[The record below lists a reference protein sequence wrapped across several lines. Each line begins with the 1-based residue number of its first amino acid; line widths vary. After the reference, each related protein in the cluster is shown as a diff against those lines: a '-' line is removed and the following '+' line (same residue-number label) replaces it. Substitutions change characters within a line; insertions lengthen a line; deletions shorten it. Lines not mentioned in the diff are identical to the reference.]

1 MRAARQPARGAAA
14 PPPVRRAALDNGLIA
29 IARQNRA
36 AKSIAIRLVLEAG
49 AAFDPPGKE
58 GTAALAADL
67 LDRGAGSLTAAEIA
81 DYFDYL
87 GVACECGAR
96 RDTLEIELRL
106 LSQHLPG
113 VLERLRV
120 LVAEPT
126 FPEEELR
133 REKGQVQTAIAERD
147 QDTAAVAEIALAEAL
162 FPAGHPYRSPRLGT
176 RGSVERIERGDLV
189 AFHRARF
196 GPGGAVLSLAGDL
209 DPGRAL
215 DLVGRLFASWA
226 GAPAA
231 RVPAARA
238 VIADPPAPGREIIVV
253 RPIEGKTQADIGLG
267 FPGLRRLSPDLPAAL
282 VLNNILGEFA
292 LGGRLGKAIRDRA
305 GLAYH
310 ISSRFTAGLGAGP
323 LAVRAGVAPKGVKK
337 AIDLMRKTIEEVR
350 RRGVTAAEMEDSK
363 SALAA
368 SIPRRMET
376 NPESASVLADAEFYG
391 QGIDYPERLPR
402 LIREV
407 TRAQVGEAAARY
419 LTLGRHVLVVAG
431 PAIDKETLR

>member
-1 MRAARQPARGAAA
+1 MSAARQPARGAAA
-14 PPPVRRAALDNGLIA
+14 SPPVRRVALDNGLIA

-58 GTAALAADL
+58 GTASLAADL
-67 LDRGAGSLTAAEIA
+67 LDRGAGSLTAADIA

-113 VLERLRV
+113 VLERLLI

-176 RGSVERIERGDLV
+176 RGSVERIERGDLA

-196 GPGGAVLSLAGDL
+196 GPRGAVLSLAGDL

-215 DLVGRLFASWA
+215 DLVARLFGSWA

-231 RVPAARA
+231 RTGIP
-238 VIADPPAPGREIIVV
+238 DPPAPGREIIVV

-267 FPGLRRLSPDLPAAL
+267 FPGLSRLSPDLPAAL

-407 TRAQVGEAAARY
+407 TRAQVGGAAARF

>member
-1 MRAARQPARGAAA
+1 MSAARQPARGAAA
-14 PPPVRRAALDNGLIA
+14 SPPVRRVALDNGLIA

-58 GTAALAADL
+58 GTASLAADL
-67 LDRGAGSLTAAEIA
+67 LDRGAGSLTAADIA

-176 RGSVERIERGDLV
+176 RGSVERIERGDLA

-196 GPGGAVLSLAGDL
+196 GPPGAVLSLAGDL
-209 DPGRAL
+209 APARAL
-215 DLVGRLFASWA
+215 DLVARLFGSWA

-231 RVPAARA
+231 RTGIP
-238 VIADPPAPGREIIVV
+238 DPPAPGREIIVV

-267 FPGLRRLSPDLPAAL
+267 FPGLSRLSPDLPAAL

-402 LIREV
+402 LIGEV
-407 TRAQVGEAAARY
+407 PGAQVGEAAARF

>member
-1 MRAARQPARGAAA
+1 MSAARQPARGAAVA
-14 PPPVRRAALDNGLIA
+14 PPARRAVLDNGLVI
-29 IARQNRA
+29 IARQSRA
-36 AKSIAIRLVLEAG
+36 TESIAVRLVLEAG
-49 AAFDPPGKE
+49 AAFDPPGRE
-58 GTAALAADL
+58 GTAALAAGL
-67 LDRGAGSLTAAEIA
+67 LDRGAGSLSAEEIA

-87 GVACECGAR
+87 GVAYDAGAR
-96 RDTLEIELRL
+96 RDTLEIEIRL

-120 LVAEPT
+120 LVAEPV
-126 FPEEELR
+126 FPEPEVR
-133 REKGQVQTAIAERD
+133 REKGQVLTSIAERD
-147 QDTAAVAEIALAEAL
+147 QDTGAVAEIALAAAL
-162 FPAGHPYRSPRLGT
+162 FPPGHPYRSPRLGT
-176 RGSVERIERGDLV
+176 RDSVDGIGRDDLA

-196 GPGGAVLSLAGDL
+196 GPEGSVLSLAGDL
-209 DPGRAL
+209 DPSRAI
-215 DLVGRLFASWA
+215 DLVARLFGSWA

-231 RVPAARA
+231 RTGIP
-238 VIADPPAPGREIIVV
+238 DPPAPVRETIVV
-253 RPIEGKTQADIGLG
+253 RPIEGKTQADIGIA

-282 VLNNILGEFA
+282 VLNNILGEFS
-292 LGGRLGKAIRDRA
+292 LGGRLGRAIRDRA
-305 GLAYH
+305 GLAYFVY
-310 ISSRFTAGLGAGP
+310 SRFTAGLGAGP
-323 LAVRAGVAPKGVKK
+323 FAVRAGVAPERVGK
-337 AIDLMRKTIEEVR
+337 AIDLMRKTIEQVR

-407 TRAQVGEAAARY
+407 TRAQVEEAATRY

-431 PAIDKETLR
+431 PAIDKETLE

>member
-1 MRAARQPARGAAA
+1 MPTPPKGATRQPARGAAA
-14 PPPVRRAALDNGLIA
+14 SPPVRRAALDNGLIA

-49 AAFDPPGKE
+49 SAFDPPGKE

-67 LDRGAGSLTAAEIA
+67 LDRGAGSLTAEEIA

-96 RDTLEIELRL
+96 RDTLEVELRL

-133 REKGQVQTAIAERD
+133 RKKGQALTSIAERD

-176 RGSVERIERGDLV
+176 RGSIERIERGDLA
-189 AFHRARF
+189 AFHRDHV
-196 GPGGAVLSLAGDL
+196 GPRGAVISLAGDL
-209 DPGRAL
+209 DPPRAV
-215 DLVGRLFASWA
+215 DLVARLFGSWA

-231 RVPAARA
+231 RTGIP
-238 VIADPPAPGREIIVV
+238 DPPAPGREIIVV
-253 RPIEGKTQADIGLG
+253 RPIEGKTQADIGLA

-305 GLAYH
+305 GLAYYVY
-310 ISSRFTAGLGAGP
+310 SRFTAGLGAGP
-323 LAVRAGVAPKGVKK
+323 FAVRAGVAPEGVRK
-337 AIDLMRKTIEEVR
+337 AIDLMRKTIEQLR
-350 RRGVTAAEMEDSK
+350 RRGVTSAEMEDSR
-363 SALAA
+363 SSLAA

-391 QGIDYPERLPR
+391 QGIDYPERLPG
-402 LIREV
+402 LVREV
-407 TRAQVGEAAARY
+407 TRAQAGEAAARY
-419 LTLGRHVLVVAG
+419 LTPGSHVLVVAG

>member
-1 MRAARQPARGAAA
+1 MSAARQPARGAAA
-14 PPPVRRAALDNGLIA
+14 SPPVRRVALDNGLIA

-58 GTAALAADL
+58 GTASLAADL
-67 LDRGAGSLTAAEIA
+67 LDRGAGSLTAADIA

-176 RGSVERIERGDLV
+176 RGSVERIERGDLA

-196 GPGGAVLSLAGDL
+196 GPRGAVLSLAGDL

-215 DLVGRLFASWA
+215 
-226 GAPAA
+226 
-231 RVPAARA
+231 
-238 VIADPPAPGREIIVV
+238 
-253 RPIEGKTQADIGLG
+253 TQYGHKAWGTEDGL
-267 FPGLRRLSPDLPAAL
+267 PQSSVYAL
-282 VLNNILGEFA
+282 VQTRDGYLWLGTNE
-292 LGGRLGKAIRDRA
+292 
-305 GLAYH
+305 GLV
-310 ISSRFTAGLGAGP
+310 RF
-323 LAVRAGVAPKGVKK
+323 
-337 AIDLMRKTIEEVR
+337 D
-350 RRGVTAAEMEDSK
+350 GVTFVHEDGH
-363 SALAA
+363 
-368 SIPRRMET
+368 T
-376 NPESASVLADAEFYG
+376 EFSLSFING
-391 QGIDYPERLPR
+391 FTD
-402 LIREV
+402 
-407 TRAQVGEAAARY
+407 
-419 LTLGRHVLVVAG
+419 H
-431 PAIDKETLR
+431 